1 MQEDPPTFIPMIE
14 ETQEAPIQT
23 QASRREQ
30 GLEGFRVF
38 AQDIDNWNS
47 AEEEIYMEE
56 DNKGCHK
63 KNFTS
68 SKFKS
73 VIFQEPNVLGGCP
86 SHSL

>member
-38 AQDIDNWNS
+38 AQDIDDWNS
-47 AEEEIYMEE
+47 AEEEI
-56 DNKGCHK
+56 
-63 KNFTS
+63 
-68 SKFKS
+68 FK
-73 VIFQEPNVLGGCP
+73 L
-86 SHSL
+86 SHTQFWDLLDSQRRIY

>member
-47 AEEEIYMEE
+47 VEEEIYM
-56 DNKGCHK
+56 
-63 KNFTS
+63 
-68 SKFKS
+68 
-73 VIFQEPNVLGGCP
+73 
-86 SHSL
+86 